1 MSDAYERFQTSLT
14 SPAIGGFAVI
24 PHDTNE
30 LFKIPRALRIGS
42 TAGTLAVIFLDGSE
56 VIMPVQAYE
65 ILSFR
70 VKIVKAATTVD
81 VWGLV

>member
-42 TAGTLAVIFLDGSE
+42 TAGTLAVIFLDG
-56 VIMPVQAYE
+56 A
-65 ILSFR
+65 
-70 VKIVKAATTVD
+70 K
-81 VWGLV
+81 